1 MGGGS
6 LRSKGNFFLK
16 KLGVFFFFGFVLG
29 CVLELCRGEDFCH
42 LGQSVEHIIV
52 SHSGLMCR

>member
-1 MGGGS
+1 
-6 LRSKGNFFLK
+6 
-16 KLGVFFFFGFVLG
+16 LGVFFFFGFVLG

-52 SHSGLMCR
+52 SNSGLMCR